1 MKYIRILITCVV
13 IALILSPTPVLA
25 HLVTTGM
32 GPVYDGIGHLIL
44 TLEDLIPA
52 CAIALYAGVLGSSA
66 GRQTL
71 FIFPAAWFVGGI
83 AGILS
88 GISNTL
94 PMPAVSFIIIGL
106 LIAAEMHLSSVLL
119 VLLLSLIGGIHG
131 FLNGVAIKDGPSIL
145 GIVGISAA
153 LFVIVALV
161 SSSIHVLKPPWTRI
175 VVRIFGGWITAM
187 GILLIGWSIN
197 SMS

>member
-1 MKYIRILITCVV
+1 MKHNRSLIACVV
-13 IALILSPTPVLA
+13 ATLILSPTSVLA

-32 GPVYDGIGHLIL
+32 GPFYDGIGHLIL
-44 TLEDLIPA
+44 TPEDLIPA
-52 CAIALYAGVLGSSA
+52 CAIALYAGVLGSGA

-71 FIFPAAWFVGGI
+71 FILPAAWFIGGI

-88 GISNTL
+88 GMSNTL

-106 LIAAEMHLSSVLL
+106 LIAADMHLPSALLIVLL
-119 VLLLSLIGGIHG
+119 TILGGVHG
-131 FLNGVAIKDGPSIL
+131 FFNGVAIKDGPSVL
-145 GIVGISAA
+145 GLVGISVT

-161 SSSIHVLKPPWTRI
+161 ASAIHALKPPWTRV
-175 VVRIFGGWITAM
+175 VVRVFGGWITAM

-197 SMS
+197 SMG